1 MRISDWSS
9 DVFSSDLS
17 GSAPVTQ
24 MRRVDIEA
32 GSRTKWRNAGPGPR
46 ITRVT
51 PNSAKATL
59 RVEPARE
66 PVRSNRGNGLER
78 QPQARERNAPINTR
92 SAAPTRARAT
102 QRTLN
107 ERRADA
113 GKKPRNR
120 SQLDESADKVEK

>member
-1 MRISDWSS
+1 MCLFYR
-9 DVFSSDLS
+9 DLS
-17 GSAPVTQ
+17 NDIISYSLVFFL
-24 MRRVDIEA
+24 MIRRPPR
-32 GSRTKWRNAGPGPR
+32 STRTD
-46 ITRVT
+46 
-51 PNSAKATL
+51 TL
-59 RVEPARE
+59 FPYTTLFRS

-107 ERRADA
+107 ERQADA